1 MKEKKILIIDDNR
14 ETCLEIRAYFDTCY
28 KICFVNDI
36 VTAKDQLNINS
47 DFFCVLID
55 LKLDD
60 KSELGG
66 VEIVKHIIENQ
77 IKTNMVIFSAY
88 SPLSP
93 TVMTE
98 FMSRLNID
106 ESEVL
111 ELFEYNY
118 ILKGKGNY
126 LVNIEEKL
134 NDLTLKEQEAK
145 YNFGKYFALLI
156 GVNDYK
162 HHSIASLNNP
172 IKDAEALG
180 HILHKKYGFDTE
192 VIKNPT
198 RKEIIAKLF
207 ELRNISNNY
216 DNLLIFF
223 AGHGEW
229 DNIAKFGYW
238 LPADA
243 EKNCRANWITN
254 CEVKSYLLSVK
265 VKHIALLVDAC
276 FAGTMILQERNIS
289 TLPYERMHTK
299 KSRMVLT
306 SCEDQPTPDK
316 SIFLENL
323 LKYLDNTLDT
333 KNISTIFNDL
343 RKVVI
348 SESGINNTLNPL
360 LATLDNHE
368 IGGEFIFVRT

>member
-1 MKEKKILIIDDNR
+1 MKKKILIIDDNR
-14 ETCLEIRAYFDTCY
+14 ETCLEIRKYFDDHY
-28 KICFVNDI
+28 KTYLIDDVI
-36 VTAKDQLNINS
+36 TATEQLDINS
-47 DFFCVLID
+47 DFFCILID
-55 LKLDD
+55 LKLDN
-60 KSELGG
+60 KSDLGG
-66 VEIVKHIIENQ
+66 IEIIKHIVKHK
-77 IKTNMVIFSAY
+77 IKNNFIIFSAY

-93 TVMTE
+93 TVMAE
-98 FMSRLNID
+98 FMDRLNMD
-106 ESEVL
+106 ESEIL

-118 ILKGKGNY
+118 ILKGNGNY
-126 LVNIEEKL
+126 LINIEEKL

-180 HILHKKYGFDTE
+180 HILHEKYGFDTE

-229 DNIAKFGYW
+229 DNIAEFGYW

-265 VKHIALLVDAC
+265 IKHIALLVDAC
-276 FAGTMILQERNIS
+276 FAGTMAIQDRNIS
-289 TLPYERMHTK
+289 ILPYELMHTK

-306 SCEDQPTPDK
+306 SCEKQPTPDK

-323 LKYLDNTLDT
+323 LKYLNDTLDT

-348 SESGINNTLNPL
+348 SKSGVNNTLIPL
-360 LATLDNHE
+360 LSTLNNHE
-368 IGGEFIFVRT
+368 AGGEFIFVRK